1 LFIKNR
7 EELISHGQG
16 KGREIVI
23 DIIEHALSAA
33 HPYAAT
39 SNLVRLEGDILRA
52 GDLRFDLSQRGK
64 IYFLGA
70 GKATF
75 PIAKALEEILGERI
89 CDGVVIVKEGQGGTL
104 TRMKVREA
112 THPLPSERG
121 FMAAK
126 EMKSLAEGAQEG
138 DIVFCAMTGGNSAL
152 APLPVSGIT
161 LEEKRAVTE
170 LLLSSGANIKE
181 MNAVRKHLS
190 DIKGGRLALSIF
202 PAEVINLAV
211 SDATGDPLDYV
222 TNPTVPDT
230 STFADAIQTLKKY
243 DLLEKI
249 PRSAREYLLNAT
261 PEMETP
267 KDFDNMPVHTFIL
280 VKSNVPCEAASNRA
294 RELGFASMVLTSSL
308 EGESKEVS
316 HVFTGIAREIKTCHR
331 PLVPPCVVIAGGET
345 TVTIRDTCGKGG
357 PNQEFTLSA
366 GLELGGE
373 KGVVIAAIDT
383 DGTDGPTELAGGIV
397 DSSTIE
403 RAKEKGVDL
412 LESLLSHD
420 ASTVLSELSDAIV
433 TGHTGTNVNDLKV
446 MLVAREY
453 NSKH

>member
-1 LFIKNR
+1 MFIKNR

-16 KGREIVI
+16 KGRETVI

-39 SNLVRLEGDILRA
+39 LNLVRLEGDILRV

-89 CDGVVIVKEGQGGTL
+89 CDGVVIVKEGQEGTL
-104 TRMKVREA
+104 ARMKVREA

-138 DIVFCAMTGGNSAL
+138 DIIFCAMTGGNSAL
-152 APLPVSGIT
+152 APLPVSSIT

-170 LLLSSGANIKE
+170 LLLYSGANIRE

-211 SDATGDPLDYV
+211 SDTTGDPLDYV

-243 DLLEKI
+243 SLLERI
-249 PRSAREYLLNAT
+249 PKSAREYLLNAS

-267 KDFDNMPVHTFIL
+267 KDFDNVPVHTFIL
-280 VKSNVPCEAASNRA
+280 VKSRVPCEAASNRA

-316 HVFTGIAREIKTCHR
+316 HVFTGIAREIKTYHR
-331 PLVPPCVVIAGGET
+331 PLIAPCVVIAGGET
-345 TVTIRDTCGKGG
+345 TVTIRGACGKGG
-357 PNQEFTLSA
+357 PNQEFALSA
-366 GLELGGE
+366 GLGLGDQ

-397 DSSTIE
+397 DSFTIE

-420 ASTVLSELSDAIV
+420 ASTALSELSDGIV

-446 MLVAREY
+446 MLVARED

>member
-16 KGREIVI
+16 KEREAVL

-39 SNLVRLEGDILRA
+39 LNLVRLDRDILRV
-52 GDLRFDLSQRGK
+52 GNLRFDLSQRGK
-64 IYFLGA
+64 IYLLGA

-75 PIAKALEEILGERI
+75 PIAKALEEILGDRI
-89 CDGVVIVKEGQGGTL
+89 SDGVVIVKEGQEGTL
-104 TRMKVREA
+104 KRVKIREA
-112 THPLPSERG
+112 SHPLPDECG
-121 FMAAK
+121 FVAAK
-126 EMKSLAEGAQEG
+126 EIKSMAERAQEG

-161 LEEKRAVTE
+161 LEEKRKVTE
-170 LLLSSGANIKE
+170 LLLHSGANIRE

-190 DIKGGRLALSIF
+190 EIKGGKLALSIF

-243 DLLEKI
+243 DLLERI
-249 PRSAREYLLNAT
+249 PQSAREYLLNAT

-267 KDFDNMPVHTFIL
+267 KDFGTMPMHTFIL
-280 VKSNVPCEAASNRA
+280 VKSSVPCEAASNRA
-294 RELGFASMVLTSSL
+294 KVLGLTSMILTSAL
-308 EGESKEVS
+308 EGESKEIS
-316 HVFTGIAREIKTCHR
+316 RVFTSIAREIRTYHR
-331 PLVPPCVVIAGGET
+331 PLIAPCVVIAGGET
-345 TVTIRDTCGKGG
+345 TV
-357 PNQEFTLSA
+357 
-366 GLELGGE
+366 
-373 KGVVIAAIDT
+373 AIS
-383 DGTDGPTELAGGIV
+383 GACGPTELAGGIV

-403 RAKEKGVDL
+403 RAREKGLDL
-412 LESLLSHD
+412 VKSVSSHD
-420 ASTVLSELSDAIV
+420 ASTVLGELSDAII

-446 MLVAREY
+446 MLVA
-453 NSKH
+453 